1 MRTINGYDDSNSYLY
16 HWSFNNR
23 HVIGIINRLICR
35 YPKFIPYSGLIIG
48 IISSGISV
56 FLQFYDLMPVIIT
69 TPVFGIA
76 RMIKVVVLTPRSVG
90 GHIGL
95 HPVALILSG
104 GQLFNLIGALLALP
118 IASFVMLLHA
128 PCIYNII

>member
-1 MRTINGYDDSNSYLY
+1 MGLLIDL
-16 HWSFNNR
+16 FA
-23 HVIGIINRLICR
+23 GILN
-35 YPKFIPYSGLIIG
+35 FIPYLGLIIG
-48 IISSGISV
+48 IIFSGISV
-56 FLQFYDLMPVIIT
+56 FLQFYDLMPVIII
-69 TPVFGIA
+69 TPVFVIA

-118 IASFVMLLHA
+118 IASSVMSLHA
-128 PCIYNII
+128 PCILTLYE